1 MTSSQ
6 INKDVYNFSEKFGR
20 MTANRRVEKSLGA
33 YFLDVNVTQFSN
45 KPEKIKYLLSQ
56 NLSNVSELQI
66 IVKTILETHPKE
78 YWESDI
84 NSLNKWLT
92 SLNLRINDNHNVEI
106 LKDPSGEAM
115 INNRQMDAT
124 NASTSKNIIQKDI
137 VEKEK
142 HVYKFDVAL
151 SFAGEDREVAEEIA
165 IKLKSNGIRVFYDD
179 FQKVDLWGE
188 KLSQHFKE
196 TYGTN
201 TRFVIIFVSEHY
213 ALKDWTD
220 FEFSIALNEAKTRK
234 REFILP
240 IRIDNTNIV
249 GLHNDVGYLDL
260 NKESVESIVEII
272 RKKLKT

>member
-6 INKDVYNFSEKFGR
+6 INKDVYNFAEKFGR
-20 MTANRRVEKSLGA
+20 MTANRSVEKSLGA
-33 YFLDVNVTQFSN
+33 YFIDVNVTQFSN

-66 IVKTILETHPKE
+66 IVKTIIETHPKE

-84 NSLNKWLT
+84 NLLNKWLT

-124 NASTSKNIIQKDI
+124 NASTSKNIIPKDI

-142 HVYKFDVAL
+142 YVYEYDVAL
-151 SFAGEDREVAEEIA
+151 SFAGEDRDVVEEIA
-165 IKLKSNGIRVFYDD
+165 MELKNNNISVFYDK
-179 FQKVDLWGE
+179 FQKANLWGKE
-188 KLSQHFKE
+188 LSQHFKK
-196 TYGTN
+196 TYGAN
-201 TRFVIIFVSEHY
+201 TRFVIVFISEHY

-220 FEFSIALNEAKTRK
+220 FEFSIARQEAKTRK

-260 NKESVESIVEII
+260 NKENVKSIVETISE
-272 RKKLKT
+272 KLNT